1 MNIDLVY
8 KQVVEK
14 VLREGKRKNNRTATD
29 TVSVSGCMIEYSMA
43 NGFPLLTTKKMAWKT
58 IRVELEGFIKGVTDK
73 SWFQERGCKIW
84 NEWCTPAKVP
94 YGHDE
99 ATYQAMAEEKD
110 LGPIYGFQWRNF
122 NGQYKFGAEGFSGGV
137 DQLAKAIE
145 TLKTNPDSRRIL
157 VNAWN
162 PQQLD
167 EMALVPC
174 HYSYQLLCND
184 GELDLLWNQRSCD
197 IFLGIPFN
205 IASYALLLELIAR
218 ECDLKAGKLIGFLG
232 DAHIYVNHLD
242 QLEEQMKREPYAPP
256 TLKLDGYDSIFDW
269 EWGHATLDGYECHPA
284 IKGEVA
290 V

>member
-1 MNIDLVY
+1 MID
-8 KQVVEK
+8 
-14 VLREGKRKNNRTATD
+14 
-29 TVSVSGCMIEYSMA
+29 YSMA

-84 NEWCTPAKVP
+84 NEWCSPSKVP
-94 YGHDE
+94 YGHDDE
-99 ATYQAMAEEKD
+99 TLKAMAEEKD

-122 NGQYKFGAEGFSGGV
+122 NGEYQFGTGKFNGGV
-137 DQLAKAIE
+137 DQLANAIDL
-145 TLKTNPDSRRIL
+145 LKTNPDSRRIL

-162 PQQLD
+162 PQQLG

-197 IFLGIPFN
+197 VFLGIPFN
-205 IASYALLLELIAR
+205 IASYALLLELIAK
-218 ECDLKAGKLIGFLG
+218 ECGLKAGKLIGFLG

-242 QLEEQMKREPYAPP
+242 QLDEQMKRKPYAPP
-256 TLKLDGYDSIFDW
+256 TLKLEGYDSIFDW
-269 EWGHATLDGYECHPA
+269 EWQHATLDGYESHA
-284 IKGEVA
+284 SIKGEVA

>member
-1 MNIDLVY
+1 MNIDQVY
-8 KQVVEK
+8 KKVVEK
-14 VLREGKRKNNRTATD
+14 ILREGKQKTNRTAVD
-29 TVSVSGCMIEYSMA
+29 TISVSGCMIDYDMA

-94 YGHDE
+94 YGHD
-99 ATYQAMAEEKD
+99 AAALKAMAEEKD

-122 NGQYKFGAEGFSGGV
+122 NGRYEFGAESFAGGI
-137 DQLAKAIE
+137 DQLANAVE

-157 VNAWN
+157 INAWN
-162 PQQLD
+162 PQQLNQ
-167 EMALVPC
+167 MALVPC

-184 GELDLLWNQRSCD
+184 GVLDLLWNQRSCD

-218 ECDLKAGKLIGFLG
+218 ECGMRAGKLIGFLG
-232 DAHIYVNHLD
+232 DAHIYVNHLA
-242 QLEEQMKREPYAPP
+242 QLDEQMKREPYAPP
-256 TLKLDGYDSIFDW
+256 VLSLSGYNSIFDW
-269 EWGHATLDGYECHPA
+269 EWQCATLEGYECHPA